1 MARIILPQRR
11 SMKTLKTLKEISFEL
26 KVPFYKIKYGHE
38 ILAIP
43 EPKKIGGI
51 RVYDEKLIKK
61 VKAYFSNRER
71 KA

>member
-11 SMKTLKTLKEISFEL
+11 SMKTLKTLKEIYFDL
-26 KVPFYKIKYGHE
+26 QVPFYKIKYAHE

-61 VKAYFSNRER
+61 VKAYFSNRE
-71 KA
+71 

>member
-1 MARIILPQRR
+1 ML
-11 SMKTLKTLKEISFEL
+11 TLKEVSFEL
-26 KVPFYKIKYGHE
+26 QVPFYKIKYAHD
-38 ILAIP
+38 IFAIP
-43 EPKKIGGI
+43 EPKMIGGI